1 MVKVYSETMKICLTS
16 SSGGHFN
23 QLIKLLPI
31 LKSRKLFFITPAT
44 HMKNV
49 LNRYTTYFIKNPGR
63 NPFKFLSHSIVSL
76 IILTKERPDVVI
88 TTGAGLVVP
97 ICFLAKFLFQ
107 SKIIFIESF
116 SRIDTQSLTGKI
128 VFHISDLFIVQWKK
142 AQKLY
147 GKKTVYGGPLL

>member
-1 MVKVYSETMKICLTS
+1 MYIVLIMKICLMS

-31 LKSRKLFFITPAT
+31 LKKHKLFFITPAT

-49 LNRYTTYFIKNPGR
+49 LSKYKTYFIKNPGR
-63 NPFKFLSHSIVSL
+63 NPFKVLSHSIVSL
-76 IILTKERPDVVI
+76 IILLKERPDVVI

-97 ICFLAKFLFQ
+97 VCFLAKFLFR

-116 SRIDTQSLTGKI
+116 SRIDSPSLTGKI
-128 VFHISDLFIVQWKK
+128 VFPISDLFIVQWKEL
-142 AQKLY
+142 QKFY
-147 GKKTVYGGPLL
+147 GGRAVYGGPLL